1 MFQIGSKIVKKFLN
15 IFQISRVLKKML
27 KFKTSLMSYVNSVVE
42 KSKSVLSTSRELSNG
57 GLAVNYFVLEV
68 TVEVGEVVLLVCNL
82 SVARMVLL
90 LNLN

>member
-57 GLAVNYFVLEV
+57 GLAVNYFVLEL